1 MMIRLLFAALSLL
14 ALPAA
19 SPAADYGALLA
30 EAIEQ
35 ITWEYPE
42 NLAFTETR
50 HSGESTLVS
59 RYDPRRDDGER
70 WSLVSVD
77 GREPSSE
84 EIDEFLEKRRERRGF
99 ILGDDEDGPGS
110 IVGDESLELIEES
123 DAHWLLGFV
132 PTADDDKEDRFL
144 RKLRGTLR
152 IAKDGGY
159 LEYLDISAT
168 EPVSPAM
175 GVKIRDF
182 NTRFEFAPVAGDGPV
197 LPVAFRTRV
206 KGRAFLAMSFDE
218 SEAVEFSDFENV
230 HE

>member
-1 MMIRLLFAALSLL
+1 MMIRFLLTALSLL

-19 SPAADYGALLA
+19 SPAADYSALLA
-30 EAIEQ
+30 AALER

-42 NLAFTETR
+42 KLAFTETR

-70 WSLVSVD
+70 WSLVSID

-99 ILGDDEDGPGS
+99 IMGDDDDGPAS
-110 IVGDESLELIEES
+110 IVGEESLELIEES
-123 DAHWLLGFV
+123 DAYWLLGFV
-132 PTADDDKEDRFL
+132 PTGDDDKEDRFL

-159 LEYLDISAT
+159 LEYLDITAT
-168 EPVSPAM
+168 KPVSPAM

-218 SEAVEFSDFENV
+218 TETVEFSDFEDV
-230 HE
+230 RE